1 MPLRFLAF
9 SLFALFTAST
19 LAQNAGEPLKPFTAT
34 YAAKY
39 SGIGV
44 TATRELS
51 GSGDNWRLDFNAHSL
66 FADIREYSRFADA
79 ADRLSPRH
87 YEYHKTG
94 LGKDRHTIL
103 NFEQGRV
110 INVSDKS
117 RTLEN
122 APDHIQDKLSY
133 QLQLA
138 LDVAAGKKVLNYQV
152 ADGKRIREYKFSVA
166 GREVLQTPLGKIE
179 TIKVQRV
186 REGDSDRETS
196 IWFAPEWNY
205 ALVKLM
211 QQEEDGKTYQIS
223 LTKLSIGGKSISGG
237 Q

>member
-1 MPLRFLAF
+1 MPLRLIAFLISAVF
-9 SLFALFTAST
+9 AGFAL
-19 LAQNAGEPLKPFTAT
+19 AQEPKLKPFTAT

-51 GSGDNWRLDFNAHSL
+51 GSGGNWRLDFNAHSL
-66 FADIREYSRFADA
+66 FADIREYSRFIA
-79 ADRLSPRH
+79 ANNQLSPRH

-94 LGKDRHTIL
+94 LGKDRHTVL

-110 INVSDKS
+110 VNVSDKS

-122 APDHIQDKLSY
+122 VPNHIQDKLSY

-138 LDVAAGKKVLNYQV
+138 LDVATGKETLSYKV
-152 ADGKRIREYKFSVA
+152 ADGKRIREYEFSVV
-166 GREVLQTPLGKIE
+166 GKELLQTPLGEIE

-186 REGDSDRETS
+186 RDGDSDRETS
-196 IWFAPEWNY
+196 IWFAPKWDY

-211 QQEEDGKTYQIS
+211 QEEDGKSYQIS
-223 LTKLSIGGKSISGG
+223 LTKLSIDGKNISAG